1 MLFIYLDAVL
11 VSANGP
17 VSLNRMTLPCTQHG
31 DDLFELR

>member
-17 VSLNRMTLPCTQHG
+17 VSLIVVISVSVAAH
-31 DDLFELR
+31 